1 MGGFSS
7 LIFVMI
13 SGSALYYAPYAV
25 GNVPLFVLAVSF
37 VLSFLLLKL
46 YTALSEN
53 KTRPFCRLIT
63 VLIVPA
69 ALIQLGVRLFDFFEL
84 CVYSG
89 EKYTGDAFMFLSL
102 AAISFIALYSV
113 HKGGTTPFRTALLSS
128 ALPAV
133 FALVFLP
140 IPFRSHS
147 ELTGGFAAMRGTGL
161 DEIAADAVTAL
172 KCTFYMTCDL
182 AAVYLSVPKCTF
194 NAARRRFGMK
204 GFGGLVG
211 GYVFA
216 AINAEVLR
224 LYYGGSMPDERFVNA
239 ALLNTAY
246 SDGNGSSEYGALCLC
261 FFTLT
266 LILRTSL
273 YAILVSR
280 AVLIVKNVAE
290 SHKATGFSVRR

>member
-13 SGSALYYAPYAV
+13 SGSALYYAPYSA
-25 GNVPLFVLAVSF
+25 GNVPIFVLAVSF
-37 VLSFLLLKL
+37 VLSLLLLKL

-53 KTRPFCRLIT
+53 KTRSFCKLIT

-69 ALIQLGVRLFDFFEL
+69 ALVQLGVRLFDFFEL
-84 CVYSG
+84 CAYSG
-89 EKYTGDAFMFLSL
+89 EKYTGNAFMFLAL

-128 ALPAV
+128 VLPAV
-133 FALVFLP
+133 FALVFIP
-140 IPFRSHS
+140 IPFTSHS
-147 ELTGGFAAMRGTGL
+147 AITGGFAAMRNIGL
-161 DEIAADAVTAL
+161 DGIAEDIVTAL
-172 KCTFYMTCDL
+172 ECTFYMTADL

-194 NAARRRFGMK
+194 NSARRRFGIK

-224 LYYGGSMPDERFVNA
+224 LYYAEGVPQVPFVNA
-239 ALLNTAY
+239 VLLNNAY

-273 YAILVSR
+273 YAILVAR
-280 AVLIVKNVAE
+280 AALIVKNVLE
-290 SHKATGFSVRR
+290 RHKATRFSLRQ